1 MERYQWFAFGED
13 MLGSRSDK
21 NRFQPEDIPSSKP
34 PPESTSAKFLR
45 VGILV
50 ALAVL
55 LIGGPIYYYIDQQ
68 GISLLTKTD
77 NSIHIEKGKEV
88 IAVHQLVADG
98 NLVRALEVI
107 QTLYKLHPDDA
118 EYVST
123 GAWVYFKMENYRQ
136 AMKLSETAVKL
147 DPGRARDHAI
157 LGASRLFFKQY
168 KPALE
173 TSLKA
178 IQLDPD
184 QSLAYLTVGE
194 IYLKENDAERA
205 LPALKH
211 AGRLD
216 SDNARVWTR
225 LSSAFI
231 KLEKWDKALLSAERA
246 LELAKD
252 TPGVHFN
259 LAMIYYKKQQGL
271 KSVEHMQKAEDLYQQ
286 IGQLEW
292 AGKARQNKE
301 LIIRH
306 FKLRPEDITP

>member
-1 MERYQWFAFGED
+1 
-13 MLGSRSDK
+13 MLDSRSDK
-21 NRFQPEDIPSSKP
+21 HRFQPDDIPSSKP
-34 PPESTSAKFLR
+34 PPESFRAKFLR
-45 VGILV
+45 VGALV

-55 LIGGPIYYYIDQQ
+55 LIGGPIYYYIDQS
-68 GISLLTKTD
+68 GISLLKKSD
-77 NSIHIEKGKEV
+77 DSIHVEKGKEV
-88 IAVHQLVADG
+88 IAVQQLVAEG
-98 NLVRALEVI
+98 KLVRALDVI
-107 QTLYKLHPDDA
+107 QTLYKLHPDNA

-136 AMKLSETAVKL
+136 SMKLSEAAVKL
-147 DPGRARDHAI
+147 DPGRARDHAV
-157 LGASRLFFKQY
+157 LGASQLFFKQY

-173 TSLKA
+173 ASLKA

-184 QSLAYLTVGE
+184 QSLAYLTLGE

-225 LSSAFI
+225 LSSTFI
-231 KLEKWDKALLSAERA
+231 KLEQWDKALLSAERA
-246 LELAKD
+246 LELSPE

-259 LAMIYYKKQQGL
+259 LAMIYFKKEQGPKAVL
-271 KSVEHMQKAEDLYQQ
+271 NMQKAEDLYGRA
-286 IGQLEW
+286 GQLEW

-306 FKLRPEDITP
+306 FKLRPEDIIP

>member
-1 MERYQWFAFGED
+1 

-34 PPESTSAKFLR
+34 PPESARAKILR
-45 VGILV
+45 VVSLL

-68 GISLLTKTD
+68 GIDLFSNTD
-77 NSIHIEKGKEV
+77 DSIHVEKGKEV
-88 IAVHQLVADG
+88 IAVQQLVAEG
-98 NLVRALEVI
+98 KLVRALNVI
-107 QTLYKLHPDDA
+107 QTLYKLHPDNV
-118 EYVST
+118 EFVST

-136 AMKLSETAVKL
+136 AIKLSETAVKL
-147 DPGRARDHAI
+147 DPGRARDHAV
-157 LGASRLFFKQY
+157 LGASQLFFKQY

-178 IQLDPD
+178 IKLDPD
-184 QSLAYLTVGE
+184 QSLAYLTIGE
-194 IYLKENDAERA
+194 IYLKENDADRA

-216 SDNARVWTR
+216 SNNARVWTR
-225 LSSAFI
+225 LSSTFI
-231 KLEKWDKALLSAERA
+231 KLEQWDKALLSAERA
-246 LELAKD
+246 LELSPE

-259 LAMIYYKKQQGL
+259 LAMIYYKKEQGPKAVL
-271 KSVEHMQKAEDLYQQ
+271 HMQKAEDLYGQA
-286 IGQLEW
+286 GQLEW

-306 FKLRPEDITP
+306 FKLRPEDIIP

>member
-1 MERYQWFAFGED
+1 

-21 NRFQPEDIPSSKP
+21 NRFQPDDIPSSKP
-34 PPESTSAKFLR
+34 PPESFRAKLLR
-45 VGILV
+45 VVSLL

-55 LIGGPIYYYIDQQ
+55 LIGGPIYYYIDQS
-68 GISLLTKTD
+68 GINLFSNTD
-77 NSIHIEKGKEV
+77 DSIHVEKGKEV
-88 IAVHQLVADG
+88 IAVQQLVAEG
-98 NLVRALEVI
+98 KLARALNVI
-107 QTLYKLHPDDA
+107 QTLYKLHPDNV
-118 EYVST
+118 EFVST

-136 AMKLSETAVKL
+136 AMKLSETAIKL

-157 LGASRLFFKQY
+157 FGASQLFFKQY

-178 IQLDPD
+178 IKLDPD
-184 QSLAYLTVGE
+184 QSLAYLTIGE

-225 LSSAFI
+225 LSSTFI
-231 KLEKWDKALLSAERA
+231 KLEQWDKALLSAERA
-246 LELAKD
+246 LELSPE

-259 LAMIYYKKQQGL
+259 LAMIYYKKEQGPKAVL
-271 KSVEHMQKAEDLYQQ
+271 NMQKAEDLYGQA
-286 IGQLEW
+286 GQLEW

-306 FKLRPEDITP
+306 FKLRPEDIIP